1 MNRPMTNQRNR
12 AAKQRNNNVLPPDIL
27 FNCPFP
33 GTPGQIV
40 RTNDGLYKFQYVTIR
55 TGSMSKRELLPVYDR
70 TAPANI
76 RREQKYGRRSFPQGR
91 HSSPKHD
98 ELVFTHLAKS
108 AIRRSLTLKDDN
120 ERKVKI
126 IDNLNKRIALLRNMN
141 IKQYQV
147 LKYFRNKSM
156 ELKKQNRYQS
166 KLLQQAKKVNIS
178 HLVDGK
184 LAKDSIDQEIKE
196 LKTQNSALHVKIGK
210 MNETHGHTVNQFVD
224 SIVSL
229 SKLRNE
235 INLIQIG
242 RKRQT
247 EELKQIQKEREFD
260 FIENCMTKFDNFC
273 HISPTS
279 VGQDFPTPDSQL
291 MRTDG
296 ILSQASTTFY
306 YVFNQM
312 RRILGLVAGM
322 QLMDPDQ

>member
-147 LKYFRNKSM
+147 LKY
-156 ELKKQNRYQS
+156 LITVP
-166 KLLQQAKKVNIS
+166 LLSNSGARVIIFT
-178 HLVDGK
+178 
-184 LAKDSIDQEIKE
+184 IDK
-196 LKTQNSALHVKIGK
+196 
-210 MNETHGHTVNQFVD
+210 
-224 SIVSL
+224 
-229 SKLRNE
+229 
-235 INLIQIG
+235 
-242 RKRQT
+242 
-247 EELKQIQKEREFD
+247 
-260 FIENCMTKFDNFC
+260 
-273 HISPTS
+273 
-279 VGQDFPTPDSQL
+279 
-291 MRTDG
+291 
-296 ILSQASTTFY
+296 
-306 YVFNQM
+306 
-312 RRILGLVAGM
+312 
-322 QLMDPDQ
+322 

>member
-1 MNRPMTNQRNR
+1 MTNQRNR

-108 AIRRSLTLKDDN
+108 AIRRSLTLKDD
-120 ERKVKI
+120 K
-126 IDNLNKRIALLRNMN
+126 
-141 IKQYQV
+141 
-147 LKYFRNKSM
+147 
-156 ELKKQNRYQS
+156 LKKQNRYQS

-196 LKTQNSALHVKIGK
+196 LKAQNSALHVKIGK

-296 ILSQASTTFY
+296 ILSRASTTFY